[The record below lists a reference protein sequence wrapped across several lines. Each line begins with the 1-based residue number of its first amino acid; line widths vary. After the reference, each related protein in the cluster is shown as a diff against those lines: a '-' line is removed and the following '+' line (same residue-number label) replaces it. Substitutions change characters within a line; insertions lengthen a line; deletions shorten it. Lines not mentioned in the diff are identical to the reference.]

1 MLFIGMYLS
10 SEFEFGSR
18 IAFRLGA
25 SGEKRLQVLDKRTV
39 RRLPL
44 LSMCFS
50 LEFRHRVPESTRR
63 AQPYASIACLPW
75 LLHSFLLCSSS
86 FLGWHEEIFQP
97 LVHAVAVF
105 QRERSECSANEL
117 LLAMF
122 RAEDIRVLRR
132 GPLRVLTNPATKAP
146 SWGRDAGFS
155 TSERYAELD
164 HYGPGGLSR
173 HSPSWTRSPNL
184 AFVQIEKIFL

>member
-1 MLFIGMYLS
+1 
-10 SEFEFGSR
+10 
-18 IAFRLGA
+18 
-25 SGEKRLQVLDKRTV
+25 
-39 RRLPL
+39 
-44 LSMCFS
+44 
-50 LEFRHRVPESTRR
+50 
-63 AQPYASIACLPW
+63 
-75 LLHSFLLCSSS
+75 
-86 FLGWHEEIFQP
+86 LGWHEEIFQP

-105 QRERSECSANEL
+105 QGERSERCANEL

-146 SWGRDAGFS
+146 SWCRDAGFS

-173 HSPSWTRSPNL
+173 HSPSWPRSPNL